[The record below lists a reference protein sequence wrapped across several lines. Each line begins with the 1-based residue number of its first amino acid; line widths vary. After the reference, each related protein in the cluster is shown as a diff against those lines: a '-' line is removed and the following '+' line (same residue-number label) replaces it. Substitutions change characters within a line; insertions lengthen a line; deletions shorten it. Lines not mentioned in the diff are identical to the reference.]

1 MAVTA
6 LYVHVPFCAQ
16 KCRYCD
22 FDSRSFAACDLD
34 AALDSYFEQLYARL
48 DSFGD
53 AGALAQVRTVYTGVQ
68 TCALPIY
75 AIAGRG
81 ALGGTCPAYLHVV
94 QTR

>member
-22 FDSRSFAACDLD
+22 FDSRSFALCDLD

-53 AGALAQVRTVYTGVQ
+53 AGALAQVRTVYIG
-68 TCALPIY
+68 
-75 AIAGRG
+75 
-81 ALGGTCPAYLHVV
+81 GGTPLTGWGAPGETCPSYLHVV
-94 QTR
+94 QAR